1 MKAVGRGHG
10 HLAAR
15 EAALTPWRN
24 VAVDLIGPWQ
34 IECAGHV
41 LDYNALTII
50 DMVTNLVEVVRVE
63 NKTAAHVGMLFE
75 NHWLSRYP
83 IPSDVIYDQGGEF
96 IGHQFQRVLERH
108 NIHGSPCTA
117 KNPQANAVC
126 ERMHQAIG
134 NSLRVLT
141 TLRPPNGLQTANQLM
156 DTAIANAVFAH
167 RSTYS
172 SAIQTTPGG
181 LAFGRDMILDLPLV
195 SDLQLIRENWQQLID
210 TRLIEA
216 NRKRFAYDYAVCDR
230 VIKLHYKPNKGE
242 PRGDGPFVIER
253 VHTNGTLTIRLS
265 PNSIERINIR
275 RVKPFR
281 Q

>member
-1 MKAVGRGHG
+1 
-10 HLAAR
+10 
-15 EAALTPWRN
+15 
-24 VAVDLIGPWQ
+24 
-34 IECAGHV
+34 
-41 LDYNALTII
+41 
-50 DMVTNLVEVVRVE
+50 
-63 NKTAAHVGMLFE
+63 
-75 NHWLSRYP
+75 
-83 IPSDVIYDQGGEF
+83 
-96 IGHQFQRVLERH
+96 
-108 NIHGSPCTA
+108 
-117 KNPQANAVC
+117 
-126 ERMHQAIG
+126 MHQAIG

-172 SAIQTTPGG
+172 AAIQTTPGG

-195 SDLQLIRENWQQLID
+195 SDLQLIRENRQQLID

-216 NRKRFAYDYAVCDR
+216 NRKRFAYDYAVGDR